1 MLFPKDPLALSR
13 FLRPHQVSGAAAGA
27 GGSKSS
33 RRSPGRRLNSAVKP
47 D

>member
-13 FLRPHQVSGAAAGA
+13 FLRPYQVPGAAAGA

-33 RRSPGRRLNSAVKP
+33 RRLNSAVKP